1 MPNASTDAPEPTEA
15 YRAIGRYVVTFSH
28 LVFAMRSAIEQR
40 LMGGRTGYHLV
51 QLAIGEVT
59 ATPLANSFFGMCSE
73 EAKLEDDADRK
84 IARTLKQNVMDE
96 INRLNDIAHGDWW
109 PGVTEGS
116 PTLRPPTLVRL
127 KPGRGNFPV
136 RRPWRGV
143 EEEVADP
150 IVGTAARTVHS
161 YAIEDLDA
169 LSDSVLELTRVT
181 AEFGSI
187 CMAERRPGQP
197 VAVRS
202 RFAVSEKRVIFREPT
217 YEI

>member
-1 MPNASTDAPEPTEA
+1 M
-15 YRAIGRYVVTFSH
+15 
-28 LVFAMRSAIEQR
+28 
-40 LMGGRTGYHLV
+40 

-59 ATPLANSFFGMCSE
+59 ATPLANSFLGMCSE
-73 EAKLEDDADRK
+73 EAKLEGAEDRK

-96 INRLNDIAHGDWW
+96 VNRRNDIAHGDWR

-127 KPGRGNFPV
+127 RPGRGNFPA

-143 EEEVADP
+143 EEELADP
-150 IVGTAARTVHS
+150 TVLTAARIVHS
-161 YAIEDLDA
+161 YAVEDLNA
-169 LSDSVLELTRVT
+169 LSDSVLELTRLT

-197 VAVRS
+197 VQFVPNSRS
-202 RFAVSEKRVIFREPT
+202 TRSA
-217 YEI
+217 